1 MREELLEN
9 LENPIER
16 MDVLWIVLAENEAF
30 ALVEIDALHKG
41 VKLMQKVLLLSS
53 NPTFKNNKPME
64 LNVCENLN
72 RRQSFYFLTQKLSEF
87 Q

>member
-53 NPTFKNNKPME
+53 NPASNNNKPME

>member
-9 LENPIER
+9 LEDPIER
-16 MDVLWIVLAENEAF
+16 RDVLWIVLAENEAF

-41 VKLMQKVLLLSS
+41 VKLMQKVLLLNS
-53 NPTFKNNKPME
+53 NPAFMNNKPME